1 MSRMKWVYWWVLK
14 YLEWSEIYLKGTNMY
29 NREDRKWRRSDHFSL
44 VTKRVQCILH
54 ALLFHFISSSTQ
66 FKSILPSSTTRSLF
80 LIVSTIGHFLSR
92 NGDDRLISGPREY
105 ITLSKHRFHVQSY
118 WIEWIYHSCTM
129 EWWNDESM
137 SIDLSLPSSFFPSS
151 FYSSTD
157 IYDCVRVISVEQEY
171 SCEWEGK
178 QFFDYCHSSRL
189 EYGCETF

>member
-1 MSRMKWVYWWVLK
+1 MSRMRWVYWWVLK

-29 NREDRKWRRSDHFSL
+29 NREDRKWRRRDHFSL

-66 FKSILPSSTTRSLF
+66 FKPILPSSTARSLF

-105 ITLSKHRFHVQSY
+105 ITLSEHRFHVQSY

-151 FYSSTD
+151 F
-157 IYDCVRVISVEQEY
+157 
-171 SCEWEGK
+171 
-178 QFFDYCHSSRL
+178 
-189 EYGCETF
+189 